1 MSSLRVKNGST
12 VAESFD
18 VVLNTADLTY
28 PTNIS
33 AKGLT
38 AKSYVYITRTVVSVS
53 QHYKNTKHVDLVQTR
68 PHHHLIEN

>member
-1 MSSLRVKNGST
+1 MTNTWMSSLRVKNGST

-38 AKSYVYITRTVVSVS
+38 AKSFCRRKKLY
-53 QHYKNTKHVDLVQTR
+53 
-68 PHHHLIEN
+68 